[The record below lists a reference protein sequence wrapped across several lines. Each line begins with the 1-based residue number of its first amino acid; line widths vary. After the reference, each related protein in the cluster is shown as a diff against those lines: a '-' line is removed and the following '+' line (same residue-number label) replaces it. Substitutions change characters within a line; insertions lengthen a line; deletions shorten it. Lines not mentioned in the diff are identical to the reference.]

1 MPYFLNILIFKNIIK
16 VLLTMVN
23 FSAQK
28 WVQNFGQRLQQTF
41 LHRRRK
47 VKNIGGPRFR
57 ILGG

>member
-41 LHRRRK
+41 Y
-47 VKNIGGPRFR
+47 IGVGRLR
-57 ILGG
+57 ILGGQGLEYWGG